1 MWLLVQLKEVHLVPY
16 QRQKWVLLVIRIY
29 LILGGYWHR
38 QNILLTQELIHLSG
52 QILQQF
58 LAIHPQ
64 PVHLAVVLL
73 QALLLVLMQVQIG
86 KI

>member
-1 MWLLVQLKEVHLVPY
+1 MVRYAVANTPY
-16 QRQKWVLLVIRIY
+16 FCTLFNSHS